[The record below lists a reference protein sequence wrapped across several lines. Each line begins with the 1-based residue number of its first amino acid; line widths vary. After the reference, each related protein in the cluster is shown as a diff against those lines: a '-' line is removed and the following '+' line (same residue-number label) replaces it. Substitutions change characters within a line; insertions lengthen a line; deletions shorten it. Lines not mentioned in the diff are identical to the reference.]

1 MGDLFAP
8 NPQSTLS
15 PGLNN
20 AFYNKV
26 AQFKVAEDQ
35 EERSPRKGSSRKSP
49 LRVGKENTDSGYHG
63 ITEDEMDVDSQQQQ
77 EQQQANTQSTF
88 ANPSFVQPV
97 AVEHALETLDE
108 HLRPEARPT
117 NDDESFVSA
126 NENVD
131 KTKANTQETDDAT
144 VPDEEMH
151 AMVDDQD
158 EEDDEQHGPSSP
170 MQEEAVEEE
179 GRHIGSGNW
188 QVEDDE
194 NEDDEIYDEDIE
206 NQPEVMEDDE
216 DVDAESAS
224 DTSTPAKTIVRKSS
238 LTFAALPAREPLK
251 RSIGARTSHI
261 DAYGRSSVLGRRTH
275 GKSFGVSQQQQPVD
289 SQPEQEKED
298 IEIAEDVETHNK
310 SSTQRL
316 HDKIAALGQSKDP
329 RPSKSITSHR
339 NNLPYPVLP
348 KDDNEQNDQSQ
359 PLDDDDDDW
368 IAPIK
373 TTSRGGSDAD
383 LSWTQHQKPEDT
395 RPEDRRPSVT
405 ESVFSVPVPTQSPL
419 RHPLGHQMSF
429 STITLTSPAKSAAL
443 APQSLHKK
451 ASSVSNPN
459 MAHAAGVVHST
470 TPTSSPGGRR
480 FADAPLSASKAK
492 LYSVLKSAKGM
503 FASSASTSAQA
514 KLDSLASPSRP
525 KLLTHD
531 SEPSDVYRIP
541 VGFDVPL
548 APKPA
553 ERPAEGRRTRSSTES
568 DRKAREEQ
576 KSAIDALEQAR
587 QKERQKAAEQKEER
601 ERAKASNLGT
611 QRPATASRVDSQ
623 RTATDDT
630 SETDDMPPPPPPKS
644 MVPPGKLRAPG
655 RLVRPTRPA
664 TAPQQKPAPVN
675 IKIASQSQRV
685 SPHGRTDPGFLTDKT
700 LAGLCTASGTLSRA
714 HSTTYRDQD

>member
-15 PGLNN
+15 PGPNN

-63 ITEDEMDVDSQQQQ
+63 ITEDEMELDSQ
-77 EQQQANTQSTF
+77 QQQANTQSTF

-97 AVEHALETLDE
+97 AVEPALETLDE
-108 HLRPEARPT
+108 HVQLEARPT

-126 NENVD
+126 NEDVEKA
-131 KTKANTQETDDAT
+131 KTNTQETDDAT

-151 AMVDDQD
+151 AMVDDED
-158 EEDDEQHGPSSP
+158 EEEDEQDGPSSP

-188 QVEDDE
+188 QVEADE
-194 NEDDEIYDEDIE
+194 NDDDEIYDEHVK
-206 NQPEVMEDDE
+206 NQPEVMDDDE
-216 DVDAESAS
+216 DVDAKSAS

-261 DAYGRSSVLGRRTH
+261 DAYGRSSVLGRQTH
-275 GKSFGVSQQQQPVD
+275 GKSFGVSQQPTD
-289 SQPEQEKED
+289 SHPEQEKEE

-310 SSTQRL
+310 TSTQRL
-316 HDKIAALGQSKDP
+316 HDRIAALGQSKDP
-329 RPSKSITSHR
+329 RPSKSITFQH
-339 NNLPYPVLP
+339 NNLGYPVLP
-348 KDDNEQNDQSQ
+348 KDDNDQNDQSQ
-359 PLDDDDDDW
+359 PLNDDDDDDW

-373 TTSRGGSDAD
+373 TTSRGGSGAD
-383 LSWTQHQKPEDT
+383 LSWSQHQKSEDT

-405 ESVFSVPVPTQSPL
+405 ESVLSVPAPTQSPF
-419 RHPLGHQMSF
+419 RHPLGHQKSF
-429 STITLTSPAKSAAL
+429 STITLTSPAKLAAL

-459 MAHAAGVVHST
+459 MAHAAGVVNST

-514 KLDSLASPSRP
+514 KLDSLNSPTRP
-525 KLLTHD
+525 KLLSHD

-541 VGFDVPL
+541 GGFDMPL

-553 ERPAEGRRTRSSTES
+553 VRPAEGRRTRSSTES

-576 KSAIDALEQAR
+576 KFAVDALEQAR

-601 ERAKASNLGT
+601 ERAKVSNLAT

-623 RTATDDT
+623 RTVTEDT

-644 MVPPGKLRAPG
+644 MIPPGKLRAPG
-655 RLVRPTRPA
+655 RLIRPTRPA

-685 SPHGRTDPGFLTDKT
+685 SPHRRTDLDFLTDKI
-700 LAGLCTASGTLSRA
+700 LAWIYTASRTLS
-714 HSTTYRDQD
+714 